1 LFTFSYEKGL
11 SVDYNL
17 LNILVFIV
25 QVWTSMLYHLLI
37 LNLRYKVRQASV
49 QTTLTR
55 IKVMLGCITGREL
68 VVLYGIFSEEK
79 ILTSYKIILGNVPWN
94 SGTSIAIL

>member
-79 ILTSYKIILGNVPWN
+79 ILTRPPLAHTAHCCRG
-94 SGTSIAIL
+94 ADLR